1 LMYIQHVAYPGEL
14 LRFFCSPF
22 FPFSVLR
29 QRLITLLDASC
40 RNNENEKKYAQL
52 SVDSYLVQLFFAE
65 FPKEKIMTS
74 EVIDELKEK
83 MESSVDAYKRELTR
97 IRTGRASLALL
108 DGIKV
113 DAYGS
118 MLPMDQVG
126 TLTIPESSMIAIKPW
141 DPQMIAPIEKAILS
155 SDLGL
160 TPANDGNVI
169 RLTIPPLTEERRKE
183 LVKQVKKVGE
193 EFKVAIRNVRRDA
206 NDTLKAQKKDKEIS
220 EDDMFRLQ
228 DEAQKATDSFIKQI
242 DDIAASKEVEV
253 MEV

>member
-1 LMYIQHVAYPGEL
+1 M
-14 LRFFCSPF
+14 S
-22 FPFSVLR
+22 
-29 QRLITLLDASC
+29 
-40 RNNENEKKYAQL
+40 
-52 SVDSYLVQLFFAE
+52 
-65 FPKEKIMTS
+65 S
-74 EVIDELKEK
+74 EQVEELKEK
-83 MESSVDAYKRELTR
+83 MQGSVDAYKRELTK

-108 DGIKV
+108 DGLKV

-155 SDLGL
+155 SSLGL

-169 RLTIPPLTEERRKE
+169 RLNIPPLTEDRRKE
-183 LVKQVKKVGE
+183 LVKQVKKIGE
-193 EFKVAIRNVRRDA
+193 EFKVAIRNVRRDG
-206 NDTLKAQKKDKEIS
+206 NDLFKKQKKDKEIS

-228 DEAQKATDSFIKQI
+228 EEAQKATDDFIKLLDEI
-242 DDIAASKEVEV
+242 TANKEKEV